1 MKKKILALSLACAMS
16 LGLLAGCGGGCS
28 EASPDP
34 SAAPSAAAGSSTP
47 AESGTLTV
55 SLSSSP
61 SKLDPIHYTGTYE
74 SQIIGQV
81 CDRLIEY
88 NDDLDT
94 YVPSLATSWTISE
107 DGSTYV
113 FQIRQG
119 VHFQN
124 GQYSQGRE
132 MTAEDVAWSLNRSA
146 QYSDMARL
154 SMLDKAE
161 VTGEW
166 EVTCTLKS
174 PNAAFLTALTDAG
187 NSIIAQEEV
196 EGWGD
201 DFGYHLTGTGAF
213 IMEDFQL
220 DEQAVLVANEDY
232 WLGVPNIQKL
242 VFRFISD
249 PTQTANALLAGE
261 IDLATQL
268 SGEAINTVD
277 QAGGNVSLMKVEALQ
292 INYVR
297 FNMQN
302 GPTADP
308 LVRQA
313 LIQAVDLDAVRTAL
327 YQYGEAE
334 AACLPLPYGSW
345 GYDESLE
352 SLALPYDVEAAKEK
366 LAQSGYPNGFEVD
379 IYVSNTQERTTLC
392 TLLQAYW
399 SQIGVTTNIHANEW
413 GTFSDMAASGNADI
427 YAMSWTWYPDPYFFL
442 NNLFSSSQTSSNGNG
457 ALYINDEVDAA
468 LQAAVETTDQTERAA
483 YYSEVMRHAMEDYTG
498 IYYAVPYNCYGINS
512 RVQDFTPR
520 ADGTLRFIVSD
531 GEKIVRNTSVA

>member
-16 LGLLAGCGGGCS
+16 LGLLAGCGGGGS

-213 IMEDFQL
+213 IM
-220 DEQAVLVANEDY
+220 
-232 WLGVPNIQKL
+232 
-242 VFRFISD
+242 
-249 PTQTANALLAGE
+249 
-261 IDLATQL
+261 
-268 SGEAINTVD
+268 
-277 QAGGNVSLMKVEALQ
+277 
-292 INYVR
+292 
-297 FNMQN
+297 
-302 GPTADP
+302 
-308 LVRQA
+308 
-313 LIQAVDLDAVRTAL
+313 
-327 YQYGEAE
+327 
-334 AACLPLPYGSW
+334 
-345 GYDESLE
+345 
-352 SLALPYDVEAAKEK
+352 
-366 LAQSGYPNGFEVD
+366 
-379 IYVSNTQERTTLC
+379 
-392 TLLQAYW
+392 
-399 SQIGVTTNIHANEW
+399 
-413 GTFSDMAASGNADI
+413 
-427 YAMSWTWYPDPYFFL
+427 
-442 NNLFSSSQTSSNGNG
+442 
-457 ALYINDEVDAA
+457 
-468 LQAAVETTDQTERAA
+468 
-483 YYSEVMRHAMEDYTG
+483 
-498 IYYAVPYNCYGINS
+498 
-512 RVQDFTPR
+512 
-520 ADGTLRFIVSD
+520 
-531 GEKIVRNTSVA
+531 

>member
-1 MKKKILALSLACAMS
+1 MKKFLALALAGAMT
-16 LGLLAGCGGGCS
+16 LGLLAGCGGGGS
-28 EASPDP
+28 TASANPQN
-34 SAAPSAAAGSSTP
+34 STP
-47 AESGTLTV
+47 AGTGTTAESGTLTV

-74 SQIIGQV
+74 GQIIGQV

-88 NDDLDT
+88 NDALDT
-94 YVPSLATSWTISE
+94 YVPSLATEWEISD
-107 DGSTYV
+107 DGVTYV

-119 VHFQN
+119 VKFQN
-124 GQYSQGRE
+124 GEYSKGRE

-146 QYSDMARL
+146 QYSDNARL
-154 SMLDKAE
+154 AMLDKAE
-161 VTGEW
+161 VTGDW

-174 PNAAFLTALTDAG
+174 ANAAFLTALTDAG

-213 IMEDFQL
+213 IMEQFDL
-220 DEQAVLVANEDY
+220 DEQAILVANEDY
-232 WLGVPNIQKL
+232 WLGVPNLDKL
-242 VFRFISD
+242 VFKFISD

-261 IDLATQL
+261 LDLACKL

-277 QAGGNVSLMKVEALQ
+277 KAGGNISLLKSEALQ

-313 LIQAVDLDAVRTAL
+313 LIEAVDLDAVRSAM
-327 YQYGEAE
+327 YQYDEVK
-334 AACLPLPYGSW
+334 AAVLPLPYGSW
-345 GYDESLE
+345 GYDASLE
-352 SLALPYDVEAAKEK
+352 SLALSYDVEDAKAK
-366 LAQSGYPNGFEVD
+366 LTEAGYPDGFEVD
-379 IYVSNTQERTTLC
+379 IYVSNTQERVTLC
-392 TLLQAYW
+392 TLLQGYW
-399 SQIGVTTNIHANEW
+399 SQIGVKLNIHANEW

-457 ALYINDEVDAA
+457 ALYVNAEVDDL
-468 LQAAVETTDQTERAA
+468 LQKAVETTDQEERAG

-498 IYYAVPYNCYGINS
+498 IYYAVPYNCDGINS

-531 GEKIVRNTSVA
+531 GEKIVRNTSVAD

>member
-1 MKKKILALSLACAMS
+1 MKKILALALACTMTV
-16 LGLLAGCGGGCS
+16 GLLAGCGGGS
-28 EASPDP
+28 KP
-34 SAAPSAAAGSSTP
+34 SADPQSSAPAGSTTG
-47 AESGTLTV
+47 ESGTLTV
-55 SLSSSP
+55 ALASSP

-74 SQIIGQV
+74 GQIIGQV

-88 NDDLDT
+88 NDALDT
-94 YVPSLATSWTISE
+94 YVPSLATSWEVSE
-107 DGSTYV
+107 DGMTYI

-119 VHFQN
+119 VKFQN
-124 GQYSQGRE
+124 GEYSKGRE

-146 QYSDMARL
+146 QYSDNARL

-161 VTGEW
+161 VTGDW

-174 PNAAFLTALTDAG
+174 ANAAFLTALTDAG

-213 IMEDFQL
+213 VMESFQL
-220 DEQAVLVANEDY
+220 DEQAVLKANEDY

-242 VFRFISD
+242 VFKFISD
-249 PTQTANALLAGE
+249 PTQTANALLTGE

-277 QAGGNVSLMKVEALQ
+277 QAGGNISLLKVEALQ

-313 LIQAVDLDAVRTAL
+313 LIQAVDLDAVRSAL
-327 YQYGEAE
+327 YQYDEVK
-334 AACLPLPYGSW
+334 AAVLPLPYGSW

-352 SLALPYDVEAAKEK
+352 SLALSYDVEAAKEK
-366 LAQSGYPNGFEVD
+366 LSQSGYPNGFEMD
-379 IYVSNTQERTTLC
+379 IYVSNTQERVTLC
-392 TLLQAYW
+392 TLLQGYW
-399 SQIGVTTNIHANEW
+399 SQIGVKLNIHSNEW
-413 GTFSDMAASGNADI
+413 GTFSDMAASGNADS
-427 YAMSWTWYPDPYFFL
+427 YAMSWAWYPDPYFFL

-457 ALYINDEVDAA
+457 ALYVNDEVDEL
-468 LQAAVETTDQTERAA
+468 LQKAVETNDQEERAS

-512 RVQDFTPR
+512 RIQDFTAR

-531 GEKIVRNTSVA
+531 GEKIVRNTSVD

>member
-1 MKKKILALSLACAMS
+1 MKKILALALAGALSLS
-16 LGLLAGCGGGCS
+16 LLAGCGGGKATTS
-28 EASPDP
+28 GDP
-34 SAAPSAAAGSSTP
+34 QQGATTGSVTP
-47 AESGTLTV
+47 ESGTLTV
-55 SLSSSP
+55 SLASSP

-74 SQIIGQV
+74 GQIIGQV

-88 NDDLDT
+88 NDALDT
-94 YVPSLATSWTISE
+94 YVPSLATSWEVSE
-107 DGSTYV
+107 DGLTYV

-119 VHFQN
+119 VKFQN
-124 GQYSQGRE
+124 GEYCKGRE

-161 VTGEW
+161 VTGDW

-174 PNAAFLTALTDAG
+174 ANAAFLTALTDAG
-187 NSIIAQEEV
+187 NSIVAQEEV

-201 DFGYHLTGTGAF
+201 NFGYNLTGTGAF
-213 IMEDFQL
+213 VMEDFQL

-232 WLGVPNIQKL
+232 WMGVPNVQKL
-242 VFRFISD
+242 VFKFISD

-268 SGEAINTVD
+268 SGESINTVD
-277 QAGGNVSLMKVEALQ
+277 QAGGDISLQKVEALQ

-313 LIQAVDLDAVRTAL
+313 LIQSVDLDAVRSAL
-327 YQYGEAE
+327 YQYDEVK
-334 AACLPLPYGSW
+334 AAVLPLPYGSW

-366 LAQSGYPNGFEVD
+366 LSQSSYPNGFEMD
-379 IYVSNTQERTTLC
+379 IYVSNTQERVTLC
-392 TLLQAYW
+392 TLLQGYW
-399 SQIGVTTNIHANEW
+399 SQIGVKLNIHSNEW
-413 GTFSDMAASGNADI
+413 GTFSDMAASGNADT
-427 YAMSWTWYPDPYFFL
+427 YAMSWSWYPDPYFFL

-457 ALYINDEVDAA
+457 ALYVNEEVDEL
-468 LQAAVETTDQTERAA
+468 LQKAVETNDQEERAG

-512 RVQDFTPR
+512 RVQDFTAR

-531 GEKIVRNTSVA
+531 GEKVIRNTSVAD

>member
-16 LGLLAGCGGGCS
+16 LGLLAGCGGGS

-249 PTQTANALLAGE
+249 PTQTANALLAGD
-261 IDLATQL
+261 DLGTYYACFN
-268 SGEAINTVD
+268 NTVEPFD
-277 QAGGNVSLMKVEALQ
+277 
-292 INYVR
+292 
-297 FNMQN
+297 
-302 GPTADP
+302 DP

-512 RVQDFTPR
+512 RVQDVTPR

>member
-1 MKKKILALSLACAMS
+1 MKKILALSLACAMS
-16 LGLLAGCGGGCS
+16 VGLLAGCGNGGNNT
-28 EASPDP
+28 P
-34 SAAPSAAAGSSTP
+34 SGDDSTGGEP
-47 AESGTLTV
+47 GTLTV
-55 SLSSSP
+55 ALTSSP
-61 SKLDPIHYTGTYE
+61 SKLDPIHYSGTYE
-74 SQIIGQV
+74 SQIINQV
-81 CDRLIEY
+81 CDRVVEY
-88 NDDLDT
+88 NDDLT
-94 YVPSLATSWTISE
+94 EYVPSLATSWTISD
-107 DGSTYV
+107 DGMTYV

-124 GQYSQGRE
+124 TEYAQGRE
-132 MTAEDVAWSLNRSA
+132 MTAEDVAYSLNRSA
-146 QYSDMARL
+146 QYSDNNRL
-154 SMLDKAE
+154 DMLDKAE

-399 SQIGVTTNIHANEW
+399 SQIGVTTTIHANEW

-442 NNLFSSSQTSSNGNG
+442 NNSSPSQTSSNGNG
-457 ALYINDEVDAA
+457 AGISMQTWKIA
-468 LQAAVETTDQTERAA
+468 DQ
-483 YYSEVMRHAMEDYTG
+483 G
-498 IYYAVPYNCYGINS
+498 
-512 RVQDFTPR
+512 
-520 ADGTLRFIVSD
+520 L
-531 GEKIVRNTSVA
+531 